1 VPLYGFVVIWQQLDD
16 LKHAAASK
24 QVRVRAGLIV
34 WLLVAGYIA
43 LRFVRADTG
52 LTVAVIA
59 LLASSLLT
67 ALGVYLAQRSIV
79 GYLAAAYPAERRRRV
94 SVGEIV
100 AALLT
105 VLILASAG
113 GLAYYWD
120 VADAGPAVTYV
131 PPAFPAAD
139 ATLAGGWT
147 QYRDSASG
155 FAIQLPPDWTSFAY
169 DTVDRGEEP
178 TREIKFYAEAN
189 NKNANLVLERW
200 VGQPISLDDY
210 VAKFAAA
217 LKRNGAG
224 EISRSR
230 VTLSFEQAGLV
241 RFSRTYEDAGS
252 SITDHVIDYI
262 VVKDRAFRTTFYRL
276 QFSADSFT
284 PALENTVW
292 SIATTFRVL

>member
-1 VPLYGFVVIWQQLDD
+1 
-16 LKHAAASK
+16 
-24 QVRVRAGLIV
+24 V

-43 LRFVRADTG
+43 LRFVRAGAG
-52 LTVAVIA
+52 LTVGVIA

-100 AALLT
+100 ATLLT
-105 VLILASAG
+105 VLILASTG
-113 GLAYYWD
+113 GLAYYWN

-131 PPAFPAAD
+131 PPAFPVAD
-139 ATLAGGWT
+139 ATLSGGWT
-147 QYRDSASG
+147 QYRDPASG
-155 FAIQLPPDWTSFAY
+155 FAIQLPSDWTSFAY

-224 EISRSR
+224 EISHSR
-230 VTLSFEQAGLV
+230 VTLPVGRAGLV
-241 RFSRTYEDAGS
+241 RFSQTYPGAHGS
-252 SITDHVIDYI
+252 LMDHLIDYI
-262 VVKDRAFRTTFYRL
+262 VVKDRAFRTTVYL
-276 QFSADSFT
+276 IQFRADTFT
-284 PALENTVW
+284 PAMEDTVW